1 MFDMEKGTK
10 LENSALRF
18 VLAFD
23 VIDESGNS
31 VLDGNFNNAVF
42 VNIKERFQHSDEYW
56 GLPLLLGLYA
66 KHIASLP
73 EFSMLFPWYHPISKD
88 AKEPESNS
96 VHKSP
101 DTPFVYLMGNTLFVH
116 PDKSNQISVEDSIPT
131 GFPL

>member
-1 MFDMEKGTK
+1 MFDMEKETK
-10 LENSALRF
+10 SENKALRF

-23 VIDESGNS
+23 VIDEFGNS
-31 VLDGNFNNAVF
+31 VMGKESLNAIF
-42 VNIKERFQHSDEYW
+42 VNIKERFPIQDEHW

-73 EFSMLFPWYHPISKD
+73 EFSELFPWYRPISKGVE
-88 AKEPESNS
+88 EPNNNS
-96 VHKSP
+96 VHKSA

-116 PDKSNQISVEDSIPT
+116 PNKLNQISVEDSIPS